1 MSGVARVVIYDIKI
15 ASKASLPS
23 HLNYIMEKYD
33 VTHTVMYAI
42 QVHSQNEILLL
53 MLTHQKCVATK
64 PMVYQLRSN
73 KWKKRGLAIIP
84 NRYGVAFGV
93 AFLNQGGAL
102 LHVYTDGSVFLSH
115 GGMEMGQGL
124 HTKMIQVCG

>member
-1 MSGVARVVIYDIKI
+1 MT
-15 ASKASLPS
+15 P
-23 HLNYIMEKYD
+23 
-33 VTHTVMYAI
+33 VM
-42 QVHSQNEILLL
+42 
-53 MLTHQKCVATK
+53 TTT
-64 PMVYQLRSN
+64 PQLRSN

-102 LHVYTDGSVFLSH
+102 LHVYTDGSVLLSH